1 MESKPQ
7 QDHLLSNQLYDKL
20 KFLAQIF
27 LPALGSLY
35 FSLAGLW
42 GLPAAEQVVGTV
54 VVIDTFLGVLLSLNT
69 QTYNQ
74 SEAKYDG
81 AIHLGEVDGDQRT
94 FRLELPITAGAI
106 EDAKEIVLKVKPPAE
121 RESNA

>member
-1 MESKPQ
+1 MQ
-7 QDHLLSNQLYDKL
+7 LSNKFYNQL
-20 KFLAQIF
+20 KFIAQIL

-69 QTYNQ
+69 QVYNQ
-74 SEAKYDG
+74 SDAKYDG
-81 AIHLGEVDGDQRT
+81 AIHLGELDGDQRT
-94 FRLELPITAGAI
+94 FRLELPNTAADI
-106 EDAKEIVLKVKPPAE
+106 ENADEIVLKVKQPTTMIKGDA
-121 RESNA
+121 NA

>member
-1 MESKPQ
+1 MK
-7 QDHLLSNQLYDKL
+7 LNNKVYDQL

-35 FSLAGLW
+35 FGLAGLW

-69 QTYNQ
+69 QKYNQ
-74 SEAKYDG
+74 SDEKYDG
-81 AIHLGEVDGDQRT
+81 AIHLGEIDGDQRS
-94 FRLELPITAGAI
+94 FRLELPISASDI
-106 EDAKEIVLKVKPPAE
+106 EDAKEIVLKVKPAV
-121 RESNA
+121 

>member
-1 MESKPQ
+1 MESKPF
-7 QDHLLSNQLYDKL
+7 LSNKIYDQL
-20 KFLAQIF
+20 KFVAQIL

-54 VVIDTFLGVLLSLNT
+54 VVVDTFLGVLLSLNT

-74 SEAKYDG
+74 SDAKYDG
-81 AIHLGEVDGDQRT
+81 AIHLGEIDGNQRS
-94 FRLELPITAGAI
+94 FRLELPIAAADI
-106 EDAKEIVLKVKPPAE
+106 ENAKEIVLKVKPPATVS
-121 RESNA
+121 SNHRPV